1 MATTPPFFLA
11 LETKPVEPS
20 EYRWEAVV
28 GPPFGC
34 ASPAAHAE
42 LLRVRRGVRARA
54 RARAGAV
61 GRQGRGD
68 GHDPLAP
75 ARARPALDVTRRFY
89 LHWKLQSVIDF
100 IGSEP
105 ACPVKW
111 ALARADVS
119 PPTQFKT
126 EHAANGSA
134 RSGFP
139 STASSCSSGRPRGEG
154 ARSRNSERRC
164 LPNRDA
170 TAASARALA
179 PLAETAQRT
188 CRRRFDESGRVRGRA
203 VVREIRLAP
212 LHGRMKLTPAD
223 TVRGHG
229 RAPSCPALRSCRGR
243 SLARGSF
250 ILRAPTIVP
259 RSASHRPLGYF
270 SRLLRMFW
278 PS

>member
-42 LLRVRRGVRARA
+42 LLRVRRGVRAALPREPEPSVDKGVA
-54 RARAGAV
+54 TVTIRWP
-61 GRQGRGD
+61 QPERG
-68 GHDPLAP
+68 PRIA
-75 ARARPALDVTRRFY
+75 VTRRFY

-126 EHAANGSA
+126 EHASERLSALGVPEHGLVLLVGTPSRRGSA
-134 RSGFP
+134 
-139 STASSCSSGRPRGEG
+139 
-154 ARSRNSERRC
+154 
-164 LPNRDA
+164 
-170 TAASARALA
+170 
-179 PLAETAQRT
+179 
-188 CRRRFDESGRVRGRA
+188 
-203 VVREIRLAP
+203 
-212 LHGRMKLTPAD
+212 K
-223 TVRGHG
+223 
-229 RAPSCPALRSCRGR
+229 
-243 SLARGSF
+243 
-250 ILRAPTIVP
+250 
-259 RSASHRPLGYF
+259 
-270 SRLLRMFW
+270 
-278 PS
+278 